1 MGIDYVIFPTI
12 DPQAQIV
19 AFYGSNIQRILVT
32 AGDQASLSK
41 ALVMLRQMAIFQVDE
56 PLAVIIVGGEDE
68 AAGTAA
74 FERLQL
80 AARSALHEEI
90 ELIGWIAAVT
100 AQRVTLD
107 PDDLSWSPPSEGPRE
122 EFVLPMGFFKA
133 ISAKI
138 SS

>member
-1 MGIDYVIFPTI
+1 
-12 DPQAQIV
+12 
-19 AFYGSNIQRILVT
+19 
-32 AGDQASLSK
+32 
-41 ALVMLRQMAIFQVDE
+41 
-56 PLAVIIVGGEDE
+56 
-68 AAGTAA
+68 
-74 FERLQL
+74 
-80 AARSALHEEI
+80 LHEEI